1 MGLPQGLLIQ
11 RRQQVR
17 GFDPRSPGEARGR
30 VCGLIA
36 LDALPPACLC
46 VAKGERSNSSRWPS
60 EKPTCGARVHP
71 NMPIVSMVRSRKCKL
86 PRSISADTEGQ
97 DREWR
102 AGAAG
107 SPAPG
112 TRMRMQLFA
121 EQLLHQH
128 SRSIRMI
135 GKTLTL
141 AAAALLSTQVL
152 AQTTQDPGN
161 AAQGVTSGPGA
172 GSPTTMGSPQAGP
185 SETKHQRQ
193 VVNPQSRSVRPQ
205 GSGRATNDDGGATG
219 SSTPSYA
226 APPR

>member
-71 NMPIVSMVRSRKCKL
+71 NMPIVSMVSSRKCEL
-86 PRSISADTEGQ
+86 PRSISADTQDQ

-107 SPAPG
+107 LAS
-112 TRMRMQLFA
+112 
-121 EQLLHQH
+121 
-128 SRSIRMI
+128 SRN
-135 GKTLTL
+135 
-141 AAAALLSTQVL
+141 
-152 AQTTQDPGN
+152 PHEN
-161 AAQGVTSGPGA
+161 AAVCGTAASPTFSEYSDDRKDSNASSSSASLDASSGADDAASWKRGSGCYIGPGRRIA
-172 GSPTTMGSPQAGP
+172 NDNGLSPG
-185 SETKHQRQ
+185 
-193 VVNPQSRSVRPQ
+193 RPV
-205 GSGRATNDDGGATG
+205 
-219 SSTPSYA
+219 
-226 APPR
+226 